1 MLIGELATTSGLSR
15 ETLRFYEKL
24 GLIHSRRLPNGY
36 RRYSPETLTLVMYI
50 RTAQQLGFSLSEIG
64 REIPRLWQGAVSDA
78 DIAQVLQN
86 KLADIDQRIEAL
98 QSLREDLAA
107 RLASACPLRT
117 PSTTSPHPAT
127 VADGSTRGAARR
139 A

>member
-64 REIPRLWQGAVSDA
+64 REIPRLWQGAASDA

-86 KLADIDQRIEAL
+86 KGFAEQIGRH
-98 QSLREDLAA
+98 R
-107 RLASACPLRT
+107 
-117 PSTTSPHPAT
+117 STH
-127 VADGSTRGAARR
+127 
-139 A
+139 